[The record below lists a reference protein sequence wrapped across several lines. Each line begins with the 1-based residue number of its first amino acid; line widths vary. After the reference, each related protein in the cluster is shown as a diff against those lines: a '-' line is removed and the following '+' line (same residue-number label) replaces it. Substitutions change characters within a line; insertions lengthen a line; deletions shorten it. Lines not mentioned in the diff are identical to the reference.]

1 MTLSLALQIIGTTLG
16 LIYLWL
22 EYKANIW
29 VWIVGAIMPLVHG
42 VLYLTNGIYADAAM
56 QLYYVA
62 AGIYGLMVWRRAPKR
77 QDDGKIKH
85 TPTRYI
91 VPLVAVYVALHVLL
105 YVLLT
110 EFTDSRVPL
119 FDSMSTALSIVAMW
133 MLSRKL
139 VEQWLVW
146 LVVDMISVGLYLYKG
161 IPLTAGLYTIYCILA
176 VAGYLRWRKQ
186 AHDEAH
192 NEAHNE
198 AHTMATNHS
207 KPAL

>member
-1 MTLSLALQIIGTTLG
+1 MDWSLILQIVGTTLG

-29 VWIVGAIMPLVHG
+29 VWVIGAIMPMVHG
-42 VLYLTNGIYADAAM
+42 VLYLTSGIYADAAM

-62 AGIYGLMVWRRAPKR
+62 AGIYGLAVWKRHPKDSSSGR
-77 QDDGKIKH
+77 IKH
-85 TPTRYI
+85 TPLRWI
-91 VPLVAVYVALHVLL
+91 LPLVAIYVVLHVAI
-105 YVLLT
+105 YFVLT
-110 EFTDSRVPL
+110 DFTDSRVPF

-161 IPLTAGLYTIYCILA
+161 IPLTAGLYAVYCALA
-176 VAGYLRWRKQ
+176 IVGYVRWLRICRGEVKG
-186 AHDEAH
+186 
-192 NEAHNE
+192 
-198 AHTMATNHS
+198 
-207 KPAL
+207 

>member
-1 MTLSLALQIIGTTLG
+1 MELKLLLQIVGTLLG
-16 LIYLWL
+16 LLYLWL

-29 VWIVGAIMPLVHG
+29 VWIVGAIMPMVHG
-42 VLYLTNGIYADAAM
+42 MLYLQSGIYADAAM

-62 AGIYGLMVWRRAPKR
+62 AGIYGLFVWLRGQKR
-77 QDDGKIKH
+77 SEKRIDIQH
-85 TPTRYI
+85 TPKQWI
-91 VPLVAVYVALHVLL
+91 FSLVAVYVVLHISL
-105 YVLLT
+105 YFLLT

-161 IPLTAGLYTIYCILA
+161 IPITAMLYLLYCALA
-176 VAGYLRWRKQ
+176 VAGYMRWRKQ
-186 AHDEAH
+186 VLIK
-192 NEAHNE
+192 
-198 AHTMATNHS
+198 S
-207 KPAL
+207 

>member
-1 MTLSLALQIIGTTLG
+1 MELKLVLQIVGTLLG

-29 VWIVGAIMPLVHG
+29 VWIIGAIMPLVHG
-42 VLYLTNGIYADAAM
+42 ILYLESGIYADAAM

-62 AGIYGLMVWRRAPKR
+62 AGVYGLIVWKR
-77 QDDGKIKH
+77 KPRKSGDGVIRH
-85 TPTRYI
+85 TLRGWI
-91 VPLVAVYVALHVLL
+91 VPLVAVYALLHVAL
-105 YVLLT
+105 YYILT

-146 LVVDMISVGLYLYKG
+146 LVVDMISVGLYIYKG
-161 IPLTAGLYTIYCILA
+161 IPITALLYTLYCVLA
-176 VAGYLRWRKQ
+176 VLGYLRWRKMANHQSQ
-186 AHDEAH
+186 AHGYVAE
-192 NEAHNE
+192 
-198 AHTMATNHS
+198 
-207 KPAL
+207 

>member
-1 MTLSLALQIIGTTLG
+1 MELKLLLQIVGTLLG
-16 LIYLWL
+16 LLYLWL

-29 VWIVGAIMPLVHG
+29 VWIVGAIMPMVHG
-42 VLYLTNGIYADAAM
+42 MLYLQSGIYADAAM

-62 AGIYGLMVWRRAPKR
+62 AGIYGLFVWLRGEKR
-77 QDDGKIKH
+77 SEKRVDIQH
-85 TPTRYI
+85 TPKQWI
-91 VPLVAVYVALHVLL
+91 FSLVAVYIVLHISL
-105 YVLLT
+105 YFLLT

-161 IPLTAGLYTIYCILA
+161 IPITAMLYMLYCALA
-176 VAGYLRWRKQ
+176 VAGYMRWRKQ
-186 AHDEAH
+186 VLIK
-192 NEAHNE
+192 
-198 AHTMATNHS
+198 S
-207 KPAL
+207 